1 MILKSY
7 IVEQDIEVLNSYNS
21 TLIYGENEG
30 IKDDI
35 KDAIKKR
42 NNNSEIINFYEDDI
56 LKNNYLYESIHNPSL
71 FNEKK
76 IILLHETSD
85 KIYSQIIECL
95 DKENKNID
103 IYIFSQNLEKKSKL
117 RTFFEKGKKLAIF
130 PCYKDNERT
139 LITYINNELKG
150 FKGLTGEIVN
160 LIINNS
166 NMDRRI
172 IKNELLKIKG
182 FFIEKKII
190 KNQILEILNIKNNDN
205 FNEIR
210 DKALNG
216 EKEKVNKLLS
226 ETEILKEEVFFHLNN
241 LNNRVM
247 RLHEII
253 EKSNINK
260 ENYEQTVE
268 NLKPVVFWQD
278 KPIIYKQLKKWD
290 LRELEK
296 IIVKI
301 ANTEKLM
308 KKNSYIRN
316 DVVIKDLLINLTNK
330 ASTFF

>member
-7 IVEQDIEVLNSYNS
+7 IVEQDIEILNSYNS

>member
-190 KNQILEILNIKNNDN
+190 KNQILEILNIKNNNN

-290 LRELEK
+290 LRELDK

>member
-1 MILKSY
+1 VILKSY
-7 IVEQDIEVLNSYNS
+7 IVEQDIEILNSYNS

-316 DVVIKDLLINLTNK
+316 DVVIKDLLINLTSK

>member
-139 LITYINNELKG
+139 LITYINNQLKG

>member
-1 MILKSY
+1 VILKSY
-7 IVEQDIEVLNSYNS
+7 IVEQDIEILNSYNS

-117 RTFFEKGKKLAIF
+117 RSFFEKGKKLAIF

-290 LRELEK
+290 LRELDK

>member
-1 MILKSY
+1 VILKSY
-7 IVEQDIEVLNSYNS
+7 IVEQDIEILNSYNS